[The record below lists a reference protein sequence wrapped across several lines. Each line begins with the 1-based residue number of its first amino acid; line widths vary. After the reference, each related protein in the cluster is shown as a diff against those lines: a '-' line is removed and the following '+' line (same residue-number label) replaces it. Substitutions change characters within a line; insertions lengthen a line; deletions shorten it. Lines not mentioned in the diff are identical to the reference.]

1 MDSSG
6 VRAIL
11 VILFAVV
18 VLANLVALFGYPM
31 LIVTAV
37 VAAFAA
43 LGAIV
48 VLSAGDMMDKPARR
62 SPQAD
67 RRAAAAATA
76 IA

>member
-37 VAAFAA
+37 IAAFAA
-43 LGAIV
+43 LGFIVAI
-48 VLSAGDMMDKPARR
+48 SARDMIDKPAR
-62 SPQAD
+62 PAQQPE
-67 RRAAAAATA
+67 RRASAATA
-76 IA
+76 